1 MEPTVKDRPEEILK
15 SILSLSWKEARE
27 YISLLNNSD
36 ICCCDWQI
44 TDSYSNGQVKNLYD
58 IVEGLSLCNY
68 EFFEEMEDVQDNNV
82 IAKSGWPLFDT
93 TYRATPEDLEDIK
106 LIAKDKPE
114 FIIWYFCNV
123 QKEGITNGY
132 RLWEE
137 LQDII

>member
-1 MEPTVKDRPEEILK
+1 MGLIVKDRPEDILK
-15 SILSLSWKEARE
+15 NILSSSWEVAQE
-27 YISLLNNSD
+27 YISLLNSD
-36 ICCCDWQI
+36 NIYCCDWQI
-44 TDSYSNGQVKNLYD
+44 TDSCNNRQIRNLYD
-58 IVEGLSLCNY
+58 IVEGLSLHNY
-68 EFFEEMEDVQDNNV
+68 EFFEEIEDVQVDNEM
-82 IAKSGWPLFDT
+82 AKSGWPLFDT